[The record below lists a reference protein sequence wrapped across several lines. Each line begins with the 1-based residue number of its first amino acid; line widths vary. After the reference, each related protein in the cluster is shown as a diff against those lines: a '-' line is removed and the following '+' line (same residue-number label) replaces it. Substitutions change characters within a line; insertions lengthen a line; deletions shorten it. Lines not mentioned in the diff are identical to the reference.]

1 MWSEMLKPE
10 CVYQFVDI
18 ETGEICCN
26 HFEVMGWKCRPDG
39 CKYILDETNDWRQIP
54 MGSQAQGYESPFL
67 CNGALPK
74 LKFGVDGGG
83 IDTNLNFS
91 QKGSQ

>member
-1 MWSEMLKPE
+1 
-10 CVYQFVDI
+10 
-18 ETGEICCN
+18 
-26 HFEVMGWKCRPDG
+26 
-39 CKYILDETNDWRQIP
+39 

-91 QKGSQ
+91 QKGSQWPLLAALVKMPGAELTGFPHLLTFTS